1 MSLIEESRRIRLTST
16 TMTVD
21 YIVSLWNPDTTTGVL
36 FLPDTQRLWVSKW
49 DHQSKKE
56 KLIDSVMH
64 NYPIP
69 TIIMNEIDG
78 RRYELHDGRHRVHV
92 LYLYRT
98 NQFKWRGSYYKDLV
112 PEDRRGFDERSLI
125 VLIMRNAT
133 ADQLADAFIRVNEGA
148 PLRDYDFCWT
158 YRVSHPIVRAARDI
172 VCSSKRLQDA
182 LGGIDLHRRSHLAN
196 WCGLTL
202 GMATRNAGNISSS
215 WIKISPF
222 NTANG
227 FVVNNADLLLCL
239 NALCDMY
246 ERAND
251 RFPCNQKTMRS
262 YSKNGYINAFF
273 LADWMAATSDGD
285 RNDMIEKWVD
295 IVGKTRGAEKN
306 AMKAVLKTT
315 GAQNL
320 NHEKIVRVLTQ
331 VNNYLETNAYDHDYI
346 TDDDDDEHD
355 SV

>member
-1 MSLIEESRRIRLTST
+1 MSLIEESRRIRLTT
-16 TMTVD
+16 TTLSVYD
-21 YIVSLWNPDTTTGVL
+21 IVSWWNPDGTSGVL
-36 FLPDTQRLWVSKW
+36 FLPDTQRLWVVKW

-56 KLIDSVMH
+56 KLVDSVMH

-69 TIIMNEIDG
+69 TIILNEVDG
-78 RRYELHDGRHRVHV
+78 RRYELHDGRHRAEV
-92 LYLYRT
+92 LYKYRT
-98 NQFKWRGSYYKDLV
+98 NQFKWRGSYYRDLV
-112 PEDRRGFDERSLI
+112 PEDRRAFDERPLV

-133 ADQLADAFIRVNEGA
+133 PDQLADAFIRVNEGA

-158 YRVSHPIVRAARDI
+158 YRMTHPIVRAAREI

-182 LGGIDLHRRSHLAN
+182 LGGVDMHRRSHLAN

-222 NTANG
+222 SASNG
-227 FVVNNADLLLCL
+227 FVVNTADVVACL

-246 ERAND
+246 ERSND

-273 LADWMAATSDGD
+273 LADWMSAATDVA
-285 RNDMIEKWVD
+285 REEMIEKWVD
-295 IVGKTRGAEKN
+295 IVGKTRGANKS
-306 AMKAVLKTT
+306 AMKSALKTT

-320 NHEKIVRVLTQ
+320 NHEKIIRVLEQ
-331 VNNYLETNAYDHDYI
+331 VNRYLETNAYDHEYI
-346 TDDDDDEHD
+346 TDDDEDEQD